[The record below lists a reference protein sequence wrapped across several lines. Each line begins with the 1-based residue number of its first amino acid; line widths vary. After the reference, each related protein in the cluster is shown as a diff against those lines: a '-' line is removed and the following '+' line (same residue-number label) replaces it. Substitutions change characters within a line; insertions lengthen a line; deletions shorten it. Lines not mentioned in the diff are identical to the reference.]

1 MNLSSIYINKNILY
15 ISKQKILPTF
25 KVGDMIKVYSK
36 INNTNNERFQI
47 FEGICISIHKKNI
60 NTIFKLKKISNG
72 IYVEKSFPLYSPL
85 IKKIKITNK
94 KYS

>member
-36 INNTNNERFQI
+36 INNTNPEM
-47 FEGICISIHKKNI
+47 NI
-60 NTIFKLKKISNG
+60 ELLYYQLSKI
-72 IYVEKSFPLYSPL
+72 
-85 IKKIKITNK
+85 
-94 KYS
+94 